1 MIPVSANANL
11 SAQSAARMAQSA
23 QLAQSQGVRGGSSK
37 VWPAATSLRQPG
49 QLNPTCEQNRSTVQ
63 PACGRGMKE
72 LERTT
77 RH

>member
-11 SAQSAARMAQSA
+11 SGQSAARMAP
-23 QLAQSQGVRGGSSK
+23 LAQSQGVRGGSSK

-49 QLNPTCEQNRSTVQ
+49 QLNLMCEQNLSTVQ
-63 PACGRGMKE
+63 PACGRGLKE

>member
-11 SAQSAARMAQSA
+11 SGQSVARMAQLT
-23 QLAQSQGVRGGSSK
+23 QLAQGVRGGSSK

-49 QLNPTCEQNRSTVQ
+49 QLNPMCEQNLSTVQ